1 MLEKIV
7 EKRLKDGVRSIGGKA
22 YKFSSP
28 GNNGVPD
35 RIVLYEGKV
44 YFVELKRPGGKQ
56 GAIQKVVEKQF
67 NKLGFKIYVIDTVE
81 KVGEFIHGIC
91 TSQVSG
97 KSH

>member
-7 EKRLKDGVRSIGGKA
+7 EKRLRDGVKSIGGKA

-35 RIVLYEGKV
+35 RIVLHEGKV

-56 GAIQKVVEKQF
+56 EAIQRVVQKQF
-67 NKLGFKIYVIDTVE
+67 RKLGFEIHVIDTVE
-81 KVGEFIHGIC
+81 KVGEFIDGIC

-97 KSH
+97 KSD